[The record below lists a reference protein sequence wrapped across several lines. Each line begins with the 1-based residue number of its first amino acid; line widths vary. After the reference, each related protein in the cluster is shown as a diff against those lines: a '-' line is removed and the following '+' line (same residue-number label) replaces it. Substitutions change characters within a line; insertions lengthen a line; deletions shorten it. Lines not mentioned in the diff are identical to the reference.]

1 MPRHR
6 QALTLALIGAV
17 TSLGLLGC
25 ASRAGETPSE
35 TERLALRQAQLAQ
48 ALPMPSADQVE
59 AVERDWVDAS
69 RGRAVPVRLYLPR
82 TAQPGDTPVPLVV
95 VSHGIGGSR
104 FGYSYLGRHL
114 AAQGYAALHVQHVG
128 SDNRLWRGSP
138 WELFERLNAAATEA
152 EAIARAQDLRFALD
166 QVLAEPALAARL
178 DATRIAAV
186 GHSYG
191 ANTALLVSGARVPG
205 KPALVDARVKAVVA
219 ISAPPFHGY
228 GEPGP
233 ILGPIG
239 LPALHVTAE
248 DDDIRIPG
256 FFSGMQDRV
265 ALYQAMGSTS
275 KRLVVFRDGSHS
287 MFTDRLGTGGGEHN
301 VAVKRATRELVVAF
315 LDGLW
320 RDRSDALDRWQ
331 GQHQALLSERG
342 QPATRQAALGTFA
355 TPR

>member
-6 QALTLALIGAV
+6 HALTLALLGAV

-25 ASRAGETPSE
+25 ASRSSDAPSE
-35 TERLALRQAQLAQ
+35 AERQAARQARLAEV
-48 ALPMPSADQVE
+48 LPMPSAEQVDTL
-59 AVERDWVDAS
+59 ERAWVDA
-69 RGRAVPVRLYLPR
+69 GRDRPVPVRLYLPR
-82 TAQPGDTPVPLVV
+82 AAATPGERVPLVV

-138 WELFERLNAAATEA
+138 WDLLERLNGAATEA
-152 EAIARAQDLRFALD
+152 EAIARAQDVRFALD
-166 QVLAEPALAARL
+166 QAFADSAIAARL
-178 DATRIAAV
+178 DSARIAAV

-205 KPALVDARVKAVVA
+205 KPALADARVKAVVA

-228 GEPGP
+228 GAPGP

-256 FFSGMQDRV
+256 FFSGVQDRV
-265 ALYQAMGSTS
+265 ALYEAMGSAS
-275 KRLVVFRDGSHS
+275 KRLVIFRDGSHS
-287 MFTDRLGTGGGEHN
+287 MFTDRLGTGGSEHN
-301 VAVKRATRELVVAF
+301 PAVKRATRELVVAF

-320 RDRSDALDRWQ
+320 RGRGDALDRWQ
-331 GQHQALLSERG
+331 GEHLALLSARVPASAQTALG
-342 QPATRQAALGTFA
+342 PAT

>member
-6 QALTLALIGAV
+6 PALILALIGAV

-25 ASRAGETPSE
+25 ASRASE
-35 TERLALRQAQLAQ
+35 SLTEAERVATRQTQLAQ
-48 ALPMPSADQVE
+48 ALPMPSAEQVE
-59 AVERDWVDAS
+59 ALERDWVDSA
-69 RGRAVPVRLYLPR
+69 RGRAVPARLYLPR
-82 TAQPGDTPVPLVV
+82 AAPGGDARVPLVV

-138 WELFERLNAAATEA
+138 WDLLERLNGAATEA

-166 QVLAEPALAARL
+166 QVLADPALAARL
-178 DATRIAAV
+178 DATRIAAL

-205 KPALVDARVKAVVA
+205 KPALADARVKAVVA

-228 GEPGP
+228 GAPGP
-233 ILGPIG
+233 ILAPIG

-256 FFSGMQDRV
+256 FFSGVHDRV
-265 ALYQAMGSTS
+265 ALYEAMGSTS

-287 MFTDRLGTGGGEHN
+287 MFTDRLGTGGSAHN

-315 LDGLW
+315 LDSLW
-320 RDRSDALDRWQ
+320 RERGDALERWQ
-331 GQHQALLSERG
+331 AEHTALLSPG
-342 QPATRQAALGTFA
+342 A
-355 TPR
+355 